1 MSEKEKKKKKKNE
14 AIKSFC
20 DFVDNYSGNL
30 IIRKNLVYNLKNEIV
45 YRYE

>member
-1 MSEKEKKKKKKNE
+1 MTPEERVKK
-14 AIKSFC
+14 IKDFC

-30 IIRKNLVYNLKNEIV
+30 IIRKNLVYNFKNEIV

>member
-1 MSEKEKKKKKKNE
+1 MSKEERAKK
-14 AIKSFC
+14 IKEFC

-30 IIRKNLVYNLKNEIV
+30 IIRKNLVFNFKNEIV